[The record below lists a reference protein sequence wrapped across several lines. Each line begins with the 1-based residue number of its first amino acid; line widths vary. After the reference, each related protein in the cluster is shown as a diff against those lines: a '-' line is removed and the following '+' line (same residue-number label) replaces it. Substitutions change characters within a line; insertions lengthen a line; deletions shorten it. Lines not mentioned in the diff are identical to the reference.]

1 MELISASEAD
11 GLFPGLSLRKFQ
23 KFLEACLDTQRSICQ
38 RLPNNIS
45 GACLLSVTSD
55 KATSERETVALS
67 KVN

>member
-1 MELISASEAD
+1 M
-11 GLFPGLSLRKFQ
+11 